1 MSTYGMKDYLAFL
14 LPSLALRGKITAMNL
29 SQAIAH
35 RVRTLDTIQVTASLT
50 LDYYIMVM

>member
-29 SQAIAH
+29 SQAIAD
-35 RVRTLDTIQVTASLT
+35 RVRTLDTIQVTASVT